1 MIEGSTDTVISQM
14 EQYISSSGKLKSVT
28 VFFDNCNFL
37 ITKYELLSPSVHM
50 VLEFEKREIQIE
62 GINCGYVGGGPNTSI
77 RLMKKLGLP
86 KQQIEPLFHG
96 NRAISFAV
104 DGEEIYNLCTY
115 QLFCEKQPCSLKNEL
130 VTNCIRL
137 TNDVSVLLDEK
148 LVRLYNPQRTN
159 WRGFIN
165 LMGYM
170 KNIQMEYYIGNSS
183 PLDGRIYLGTGAFGT
198 FRQGMDNVD
207 LDGIQHCNLYLSGD
221 NFNISCLID
230 RNCEKEVIEAVYLTL
245 TGKIL
250 RLDKKIS
257 KYDWIRKIF
266 HRAPKT
272 EIHERI
278 KVDDAG
284 KRE

>member
-1 MIEGSTDTVISQM
+1 
-14 EQYISSSGKLKSVT
+14 
-28 VFFDNCNFL
+28 
-37 ITKYELLSPSVHM
+37 
-50 VLEFEKREIQIE
+50 
-62 GINCGYVGGGPNTSI
+62 
-77 RLMKKLGLP
+77 
-86 KQQIEPLFHG
+86 
-96 NRAISFAV
+96 
-104 DGEEIYNLCTY
+104 
-115 QLFCEKQPCSLKNEL
+115 
-130 VTNCIRL
+130 
-137 TNDVSVLLDEK
+137 
-148 LVRLYNPQRTN
+148 
-159 WRGFIN
+159 
-165 LMGYM
+165 
-170 KNIQMEYYIGNSS
+170 
-183 PLDGRIYLGTGAFGT
+183 
-198 FRQGMDNVD
+198 MDNVD